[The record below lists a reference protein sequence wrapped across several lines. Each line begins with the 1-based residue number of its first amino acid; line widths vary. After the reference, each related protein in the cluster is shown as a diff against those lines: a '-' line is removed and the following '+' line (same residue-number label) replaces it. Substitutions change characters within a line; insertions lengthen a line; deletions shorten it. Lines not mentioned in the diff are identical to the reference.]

1 MYGSYVWL
9 LLLCMGVEVRIAQ
22 SEIRVAERFGWHGIY
37 DSGTQGG
44 SNVLQGCNPCF
55 FFQDLQRLAELLPL
69 LSLGNPEIV
78 TVRVELLAENIVELE
93 QLFSTPGLWNA
104 FCRKPEFQHYAPYT
118 ALAK

>member
-1 MYGSYVWL
+1 
-9 LLLCMGVEVRIAQ
+9 MGVTYGCYYSVWELKSGLHKV
-22 SEIRVAERFGWHGIY
+22 RFGWLR
-37 DSGTQGG
+37 DSGGTGFTIRAHR
-44 SNVLQGCNPCF
+44 VAAMYCRAVTPCF
-55 FFQDLQRLAELLPL
+55 FFQDLQRLAELLPV

-118 ALAK
+118 